1 MSSSWWDGLRAALP
15 HIVEGAATAG
25 TAVLGAAGEAFE
37 RKVLLAD
44 LEPAPRE
51 RLELPLRAAR
61 MSVLAYETDEEKIRS
76 CCLAHGL
83 QLLQFCPQDASRP
96 GSSTPQT
103 GASPQWFVAAADRG
117 GEIYVVFRGTKG
129 TADWLRDG
137 CAWPE
142 RHGGTDKF
150 HSGFLSAVRDDAV
163 LREVLRLHLRDDAA
177 LFACGHSLGGAL
189 AMTLLSADGLLPP
202 THTGSRTAVALGSP
216 AVAHGQIARRCRTIL
231 VVQDADPV
239 PRLLG
244 ASMDITRGI
253 FQASPVG
260 TGLGSDILESMSQY
274 RHPPELEMVYLT
286 RGNAYAVPAAKQKAV
301 LNLHEALGP
310 TTMVRGL
317 FVGAWNRDHD
327 QDAYAEA
334 IASAMK
340 NRTTVP
346 GIPVVPGVPV
356 R

>member
-1 MSSSWWDGLRAALP
+1 MSSSWWDGLRTALP
-15 HIVEGAATAG
+15 HIVEGAAKVG
-25 TAVLGAAGEAFE
+25 TAALDAAGEAFE
-37 RKVLLAD
+37 RTVLLAD

-76 CCLAHGL
+76 GCLTHGL
-83 QLLQFCPQDASRP
+83 QLLQFCPQEASRP
-96 GSSTPQT
+96 GASTPQS
-103 GASPQWFVAAADRG
+103 GPSPQWFVASADRG
-117 GEIYVVFRGTKG
+117 GELYVVFRGTKG
-129 TADWLRDG
+129 IADWFRDA
-137 CAWPE
+137 CVNPE
-142 RHGGTDKF
+142 RHGADQF

-202 THTGSRTAVALGSP
+202 TFTGSRTAVALGSP

-244 ASMDITRGI
+244 ASMDITRGLL
-253 FQASPVG
+253 PRR
-260 TGLGSDILESMSQY
+260 GSEFLESMSQY

-286 RGNAYAVPAAKQKAV
+286 RGNAYVVPTAKQKAV

-334 IASAMK
+334 IASATK
-340 NRTTVP
+340 NRTAVP

>member
-1 MSSSWWDGLRAALP
+1 MSSSWWDGLRTALP
-15 HIVEGAATAG
+15 HIVEGTATAG
-25 TAVLGAAGEAFE
+25 TALIGALGEGLE
-37 RKVLLAD
+37 RQRVLAD
-44 LEPAPRE
+44 LEPVPRE
-51 RLELPLRAAR
+51 HLELPLRAAR
-61 MSVLAYETDEEKIRS
+61 MSVLAYETDEETIRRG
-76 CCLAHGL
+76 CLAHGL
-83 QLLQFCPQDASRP
+83 QLLQFCPQEAIRP
-96 GSSTPQT
+96 GASTPVT
-103 GASPQWFVAAADRG
+103 GRSPQWFVAAADRG
-117 GEIYVVFRGTKG
+117 NELYVVFRGTKG
-129 TADWLRDG
+129 FADVFRDA
-137 CAWPE
+137 CVNPE
-142 RHGGTDKF
+142 RQGADKF

-244 ASMDITRGI
+244 ASMDITRGL

-260 TGLGSDILESMSQY
+260 IGLGSDILESMSQY

-286 RGNAYAVPAAKQKAV
+286 RGNAYAVPTAKQKAV

-310 TTMVRGL
+310 TTLFTGA

-334 IASAMK
+334 IASAAK
-340 NRTTVP
+340 NRTAVP

-356 R
+356 G